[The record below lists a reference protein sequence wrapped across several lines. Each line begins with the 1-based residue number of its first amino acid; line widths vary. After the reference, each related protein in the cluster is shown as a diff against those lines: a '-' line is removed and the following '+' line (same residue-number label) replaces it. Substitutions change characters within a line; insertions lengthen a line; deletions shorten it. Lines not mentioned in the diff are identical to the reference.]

1 MYVCFLRYEFLKNAT
16 YILSMQREEK
26 LDEAS
31 KKKYNHQLNFV
42 TMEMNELKRQIDARI
57 ARDMTGHELYKQASE
72 MILVARVDV
81 KDRAS
86 SFDLA
91 PDVKS
96 EDRQWPARQANILNL
111 PIGE

>member
-1 MYVCFLRYEFLKNAT
+1 MDPCGAGLE
-16 YILSMQREEK
+16 S
-26 LDEAS
+26 
-31 KKKYNHQLNFV
+31 
-42 TMEMNELKRQIDARI
+42 
-57 ARDMTGHELYKQASE
+57 QASE